1 MLDEC
6 TDAVALAV
14 LTSDSEFVV
23 FLALLLLVGSGAPA
37 ALAEDVTIL
46 ECTEAAAATL
56 SPEVSLE

>member
-1 MLDEC
+1 M
-6 TDAVALAV
+6 ALAV

-56 SPEVSLE
+56 PPELSLE